1 MKHIFLQLA
10 LVINL
15 IANAQQFSQISD
27 LNPGPPGSNPDNFTQ
42 LNNDL
47 IFTAST
53 NPWSVLNSI
62 YKSDGIV
69 TSLVANIT
77 PHCDYIPDEEVFV
90 KSSSVLFFKERP
102 YNQGTSTYKLWK
114 TDGTSGGTVLVK
126 DFINKAYNSNLCEM
140 NGKIYFITSFTDAVW
155 GNTIHELWKSDGTLN
170 GTVVVQNWTNS
181 GLGTSITI
189 RSFNNKI
196 YFSGYESD
204 GTTVGTVQ
212 TGVQLPLKSQ
222 SCILNNEIYYRGN
235 GGTIWKTDGSLVG
248 TLQAVNFPVAN
259 WANFYST
266 NGWIYFSGGYNG
278 VGLPG
283 NELCKTDGT
292 LNNTSMIKDIY
303 FGYNSSNPSKFIDV
317 NGTIFFIAN
326 DGINGKE
333 LWKTDGTTG
342 GTVLVKDIYTAPG
355 SNYSVLEYQGIKHDN
370 KLYFYVRNQQEPN
383 NTGIWKSDGTSIN
396 TVLVQSFADSLL
408 EMLEVNCNL
417 FLSADNL
424 SLNLGGN
431 SNQNAELWC
440 DTSNC
445 MNLSLN
451 SINENINPKL
461 FPNPTSSEITITSD
475 KFTNEPYSLY
485 DQMGRTVGSGRLAGT
500 STTLSLS
507 NLSKG
512 IYILKVQG
520 AYESAIVVKE

>member
-1 MKHIFLQLA
+1 
-10 LVINL
+10 
-15 IANAQQFSQISD
+15 
-27 LNPGPPGSNPDNFTQ
+27 
-42 LNNDL
+42 
-47 IFTAST
+47 
-53 NPWSVLNSI
+53 
-62 YKSDGIV
+62 
-69 TSLVANIT
+69 
-77 PHCDYIPDEEVFV
+77 
-90 KSSSVLFFKERP
+90 
-102 YNQGTSTYKLWK
+102 
-114 TDGTSGGTVLVK
+114 
-126 DFINKAYNSNLCEM
+126 
-140 NGKIYFITSFTDAVW
+140 
-155 GNTIHELWKSDGTLN
+155 
-170 GTVVVQNWTNS
+170 
-181 GLGTSITI
+181 
-189 RSFNNKI
+189 
-196 YFSGYESD
+196 
-204 GTTVGTVQ
+204 
-212 TGVQLPLKSQ
+212 
-222 SCILNNEIYYRGN
+222 
-235 GGTIWKTDGSLVG
+235 
-248 TLQAVNFPVAN
+248 
-259 WANFYST
+259 
-266 NGWIYFSGGYNG
+266 
-278 VGLPG
+278 
-283 NELCKTDGT
+283 
-292 LNNTSMIKDIY
+292 MIKDIY
-303 FGYNSSNPSKFIDV
+303 FGFNSSNPKKFVDV

-326 DGINGKE
+326 DGINGQE

-475 KFTNEPYSLY
+475 KFTNEPYTLY
-485 DQMGRTVGSGRLAGT
+485 DQMGRIVGSGTLAGT

-507 NLSKG
+507 TLSKG
-512 IYILKVQG
+512 IYILKVEG